1 MQRVTM
7 ETGIRRDA
15 ETRERRR
22 VPCYRITGGNT
33 EYTISTLSFLDKH
46 LLIISYYV
54 NYKGITSQYLLTIN
68 INNYQYLLT
77 IDIVK
82 LRQWSGKDRKGSLRR
97 KALKLKPLPFN
108 HLPLLN

>member
-22 VPCYRITGGNT
+22 VPCYRITGGST

-54 NYKGITSQYLLTIN
+54 NYKGITQCPEFYIIAIHTSYM
-68 INNYQYLLT
+68 
-77 IDIVK
+77 K
-82 LRQWSGKDRKGSLRR
+82 
-97 KALKLKPLPFN
+97 
-108 HLPLLN
+108 